1 MEEVSYW
8 VVLSRQTSCASVLT
22 TEKVEVQVRQAWYTL
37 VYWLVRLVGGRWW
50 EPQFAQ
56 RGWLYATFTHILF
69 VNEEGRVKRNKVEL
83 FHALSL

>member
-1 MEEVSYW
+1 M
-8 VVLSRQTSCASVLT
+8 LT

-56 RGWLYATFTHILF
+56 WGWLYATFTHILF
-69 VNEEGRVKRNKVEL
+69 LNEEGRVKGNKVEL